1 MKRIFALMMALAAI
15 VLMGDVTAHAQNYA
29 GGYQFG
35 AGWQSNGGG
44 GFFRG
49 GTPRE
54 QPPYF
59 AQFPPVY
66 YSHIVPRPYGI
77 SPYAAPAGIAPV
89 EMSFSIPAPMPIT
102 VRNPFFESKIETVS
116 EGTEKSAE
124 PTDNKSTLN
133 LPVSTLDSTPVDFT
147 TIWTATR

>member
-15 VLMGDVTAHAQNYA
+15 VLMGDAAAQAQNYM

-35 AGWQSNGGG
+35 AGWQSNGG

-89 EMSFSIPAPMPIT
+89 EMSFPMPAPMPIT

-116 EGTEKSAE
+116 EGTEKSAQ
-124 PTDNKSTLN
+124 PKDNESTSN
-133 LPVSTLDSTPVDFT
+133 LPSSMLDSTLVEST
-147 TIWTATR
+147 MISTATR